1 MKRLSFKSITLMCCM
16 ALSFGACQDIVTYN
30 DNYDDEMASSGAPV
44 IDAVYDSKDRD
55 KLLPITDGNL
65 EQMIVLD
72 GSNLSRVR
80 KVMFN
85 DVELPVGE
93 VYATAGSAYLPI
105 PRQIPLEVNN
115 KLYYETELGSTTYD
129 FTVSVPLVQVDG
141 LYNEFALPGTSVQL
155 KGKYFDLYGFGGA
168 NSTST
173 VKMNGVELEVDS
185 ISDKYMSVV
194 IPEDAQDN
202 SVIEVSY
209 MGAGS
214 VAHTEKIPYRMT
226 DAIIWNLSHPD
237 DYGLWAGKEL
247 IINEAG
253 DNEPEILYGPYFRV
267 TGSYGAWNWT
277 NLVCGGF
284 NCPADVAAAPADYN
298 FKFEVY
304 SPTGHPF
311 YDSAGYGYLIQL
323 NNGNYPWNPSA
334 NGSFNTYGKWCTVSI
349 DLQTVSGNAFSEG
362 WTVLSFILQPNSDW
376 NVDHSFA
383 NIRIEKKIR

>member
-226 DAIIWNLSHPD
+226 DAIIWNLSHMVMEASSQALKYERVGNTHFDTAIFLNISKDHISPTEHKDFD
-237 DYGLWAGKEL
+237 DYFQSKLKIFDRCTCACVNLDSDHIG
-247 IINEAG
+247 
-253 DNEPEILYGPYFRV
+253 EILK
-267 TGSYGAWNWT
+267 
-277 NLVCGGF
+277 
-284 NCPADVAAAPADYN
+284 AAAKCERVVTFGSKENAVIRVSDIKPGRG
-298 FKFEVY
+298 KFYFHV
-304 SPTGHPF
+304 
-311 YDSAGYGYLIQL
+311 AG
-323 NNGNYPWNPSA
+323 P
-334 NGSFNTYGKWCTVSI
+334 
-349 DLQTVSGNAFSEG
+349 DFSEDFTLPVHG
-362 WTVLSFILQPNSDW
+362 AF
-376 NVDHSFA
+376 NVENAVEIGRASC
-383 NIRIEKKIR
+383 RERV

>member
-141 LYNEFALPGTSVQL
+141 L
-155 KGKYFDLYGFGGA
+155 
-168 NSTST
+168 
-173 VKMNGVELEVDS
+173 
-185 ISDKYMSVV
+185 
-194 IPEDAQDN
+194 
-202 SVIEVSY
+202 
-209 MGAGS
+209 
-214 VAHTEKIPYRMT
+214 
-226 DAIIWNLSHPD
+226 
-237 DYGLWAGKEL
+237 
-247 IINEAG
+247 
-253 DNEPEILYGPYFRV
+253 
-267 TGSYGAWNWT
+267 
-277 NLVCGGF
+277 
-284 NCPADVAAAPADYN
+284 
-298 FKFEVY
+298 
-304 SPTGHPF
+304 
-311 YDSAGYGYLIQL
+311 
-323 NNGNYPWNPSA
+323 
-334 NGSFNTYGKWCTVSI
+334 
-349 DLQTVSGNAFSEG
+349 
-362 WTVLSFILQPNSDW
+362 
-376 NVDHSFA
+376 
-383 NIRIEKKIR
+383 